1 MIPAA
6 PPAGAQ
12 GYGQGY
18 GQGYNQGYG
27 RPPAPVGG
35 GYDDDGRGGGSDDA
49 AGLTVRIDKLE
60 NQMRQLNG
68 QIEQLQFANRRLEDQ
83 LKKFEGDV
91 DFRLQDLGHA
101 GGGAKP
107 QRRGD
112 VGDGTTP
119 PTSAAVDVAPPAAAP
134 APARA
139 RRGDAFDP
147 AADPAA
153 VGAPRPIGS
162 LPATGASRE
171 AALAD
176 AGGGDAP
183 LDLSGGRLRG
193 SAGAAGAPPVPL
205 NAGGTAPRPGAA
217 PTVTPGDTVIAGA
230 APSGPKEEFDQALG
244 YYKDKQ
250 YDTAEKGFAAL
261 IQKNPKARIAPDAIY
276 YLGETY
282 YQRGRPA
289 RGGGAISQDLDGLRV
304 LRPRARGHAAARP
317 GAERARRQGAGLRH
331 LRRDRPQISEC
342 GKREIGRRAREQAP
356 PMPGQLT
363 HAVAAT
369 AGARDL
375 HALFAPLAAASG
387 CVLAVSGGPDSLAL
401 LHLAARWAQGT
412 PGAPPLHV
420 ATVDHGLRPE
430 GRAEA
435 AAVAA
440 VAARAGL
447 PHATL
452 CWQPAPA
459 SSRLQ
464 ERARAARYDLL
475 RRHAQALG
483 ADHIATAHHADDQAE
498 TILFRLLRGS
508 GLAGLG
514 GMRTA
519 RRLGAATLVRPLL
532 DLTKED
538 LAAVCRAAGL
548 APVDDPS
555 NADPLFA
562 RTRLRQMAPTL
573 ATLGL
578 DRAALLRLGRRAARA
593 DRALEVATDAARAG
607 LPALGTADTF
617 ATDAAAVL
625 RHPDEIVL
633 RLLAGEIAR
642 LGDDGPLRLERLER
656 LCAGLREA
664 VATSLPFSGTLA
676 GTLLR
681 VDSRGRLTI
690 RRMPPRRTG
699 RP

>member
-1 MIPAA
+1 MSIRTAFFSAWIGGAALMIPAA

-217 PTVTPGDTVIAGA
+217 PTVTPGGTVIAGA

-282 YQRGRPA
+282 YQRGRQREAAEQYLKISTDYASSGRAPEA
-289 RGGGAISQDLDGLRV
+289 MLRLGQALNGLGAKEQACATFGEIGRKY
-304 LRPRARGHAAARP
+304 PNAASVKS
-317 GAERARRQGAGLRH
+317 GAERE
-331 LRRDRPQISEC
+331 S
-342 GKREIGRRAREQAP
+342 KRLQ
-356 PMPGQLT
+356 
-363 HAVAAT
+363 
-369 AGARDL
+369 
-375 HALFAPLAAASG
+375 
-387 CVLAVSGGPDSLAL
+387 C
-401 LHLAARWAQGT
+401 
-412 PGAPPLHV
+412 
-420 ATVDHGLRPE
+420 
-430 GRAEA
+430 
-435 AAVAA
+435 
-440 VAARAGL
+440 
-447 PHATL
+447 
-452 CWQPAPA
+452 PA
-459 SSRLQ
+459 S
-464 ERARAARYDLL
+464 
-475 RRHAQALG
+475 
-483 ADHIATAHHADDQAE
+483 
-498 TILFRLLRGS
+498 
-508 GLAGLG
+508 
-514 GMRTA
+514 
-519 RRLGAATLVRPLL
+519 
-532 DLTKED
+532 
-538 LAAVCRAAGL
+538 
-548 APVDDPS
+548 
-555 NADPLFA
+555 
-562 RTRLRQMAPTL
+562 
-573 ATLGL
+573 
-578 DRAALLRLGRRAARA
+578 
-593 DRALEVATDAARAG
+593 
-607 LPALGTADTF
+607 
-617 ATDAAAVL
+617 
-625 RHPDEIVL
+625 
-633 RLLAGEIAR
+633 
-642 LGDDGPLRLERLER
+642 
-656 LCAGLREA
+656 
-664 VATSLPFSGTLA
+664 
-676 GTLLR
+676 
-681 VDSRGRLTI
+681 
-690 RRMPPRRTG
+690 
-699 RP
+699 